1 MSIIAA
7 DKHYL
12 VVGLGMTGKSCAR
25 YLANQGKS
33 VSVIDSRVS
42 PPGLAEFQAEFPN
55 LNIHCG
61 SFERDIIDAASV
73 LVMSPGV
80 SLATPEIANAISN
93 GAVVTSDIEL
103 FLNQF
108 NGQVVGIT
116 GSNAKSTVTEWLG
129 EALKNSGKNV
139 LVAGNIGHAVLDFAG
154 QDFDIA
160 VLELSSFQ
168 LELINKLSADVATIL
183 NISEDHL
190 DRYSG
195 MSHYQQAKQRIY
207 FGVKKALF
215 NRDDLLTQ
223 PLVPDSV
230 LVKSFGSNYPDLRQ
244 YGLITEDNETFLGY
258 GFEKI
263 LPAKEVSL
271 PGQHNVL
278 NALAVLAL
286 ADAFENDREATVKAL
301 KEFKGLP
308 HRCQLVREVA
318 GVRYFN
324 DSKATNV
331 GSTQAALHG
340 LGNEQSK
347 NLILMLGGQGKGQ
360 DFSPLNS
367 IVEKLCRLVVVYGQD
382 KSEISKAIPS
392 AVVVETMRDAF
403 DLATR
408 KARSNDIVLLSPSCA
423 SFDEFK
429 NFEHRGDVFCKWVEG
444 IA

>member
-12 VVGLGMTGKSCAR
+12 VVGLGVTGKSCAR
-25 YLANQGKS
+25 YLAKQGKS
-33 VSVIDSRVS
+33 VSVIDSRVA
-42 PPGLAEFQAEFPN
+42 PPGLEEFQAEFPDMT
-55 LNIHCG
+55 IHCG
-61 SFERDIIDAASV
+61 SFDQAIINAASV

-80 SLATPEIANAISN
+80 SLATPEIANAIDN
-93 GAVVTSDIEL
+93 GAIVTSDIEL

-108 NGQVVGIT
+108 NGKVVGIT

-129 EALKNSGKNV
+129 EALKNSGKKV
-139 LVAGNIGHAVLDFAG
+139 LVAGNIGQAVLDFVG
-154 QDFDIA
+154 VEFDIA

-168 LELINKLSADVATIL
+168 LELINKLNADVATIL

-195 MSHYQQAKQRIY
+195 MTHYQQAKQRIY
-207 FGVKKALF
+207 FGVKQALF

-230 LVKSFGSNYPDLRQ
+230 TVKSFGSSYPDLRQ
-244 YGLITEDNETFLGY
+244 YGFITEDGVSYLGQ
-258 GFEKI
+258 GFDKI
-263 LPAKEVSL
+263 LPVSEVSL
-271 PGQHNVL
+271 FGKHNAL

-286 ADAFENDREATVKAL
+286 ADAFENDRAATIRAL

-308 HRCQLVREVA
+308 HRCQLVREVE

-331 GSTQAALHG
+331 GSTQAALTG
-340 LGNEQSK
+340 LSHEGNK
-347 NLILMLGGQGKGQ
+347 NLILLVGGQGKGQ
-360 DFSPLNS
+360 NFAPLAS
-367 IVEKLCRLVVVYGQD
+367 YVESTCRLVVVYGQD
-382 KSEISKAIPS
+382 KLDIANAIPNS
-392 AVVVETMRDAF
+392 IVVEKMKDAF
-403 DLATR
+403 ELASEQ
-408 KARSNDIVLLSPSCA
+408 AESGDIVLLSPSCA
-423 SFDEFK
+423 SFDEFR
-429 NFEHRGDVFCKWVEG
+429 NFEHRGDVFSQWVEG